1 MPLESHPFGMDC
13 GKQVGSKGGRART
26 MVREVVHTHTHIRTY
41 MGVSN
46 LKASEWLG
54 IITYL
59 VVLVYALQL
68 LEASI

>member
-26 MVREVVHTHTHIRTY
+26 IVREVVHTHTHTHICTY

-46 LKASEWLG
+46 LKG
-54 IITYL
+54 F
-59 VVLVYALQL
+59 
-68 LEASI
+68 